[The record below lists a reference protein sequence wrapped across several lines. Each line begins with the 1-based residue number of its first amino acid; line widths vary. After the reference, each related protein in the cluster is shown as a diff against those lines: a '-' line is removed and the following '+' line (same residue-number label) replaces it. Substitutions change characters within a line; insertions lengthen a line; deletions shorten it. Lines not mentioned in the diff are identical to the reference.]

1 MMYGI
6 SSSGATLY
14 FHYCCGKLVNIE
26 ISSANAH
33 CGDEHQ
39 KGTKSC
45 CKTKQI
51 SSSDNSFDYFPSIN
65 KYQHVGIINNQVFN
79 YSTFQFFKSNSFLI
93 RSLPKS
99 LPPPLPIYIS
109 NRTFLI

>member
-1 MMYGI
+1 MYGI

-14 FHYCCGKLVNIE
+14 FHYCCGELVNIE
-26 ISSANAH
+26 ISSAKAH
-33 CGDEHQ
+33 CGDEHK

-51 SSSDNSFDYFPSIN
+51 SSTTNSYDYLPSVIKFQQVGLLDN
-65 KYQHVGIINNQVFN
+65 KVF
-79 YSTFQFFKSNSFLI
+79 TFITYKIFKSNTELI
-93 RSLPKS
+93 KSLPES
-99 LPPPLPIYIS
+99 LPPPLPIYLT